1 MVLHRTRLGPPHRT
15 PTVVLHGGGPGCHA
29 TADFGALLA
38 LRPDHAWLAVDLP
51 GYGGSPGLDLAA
63 GRYSGPAAA
72 LDALLDD
79 EGLARPV
86 DVLAQSLGGA
96 VALALAARRPAR
108 IRRIVLIGSTP
119 TAFPGVRS
127 TPELGVRLRDALYAD
142 PGPASMRALMA
153 CAEWHTATP
162 PDDLVDARL
171 RAATATDPAAPG
183 AAEDLGPLLGSVTA
197 PVLAVWGAHDPFSGA
212 DYGAAL
218 AGTLPRG
225 DLAVLGDTAHH
236 PQSERPAA
244 VAALADAF
252 LQEFP

>member
-1 MVLHRTRLGPPHRT
+1 VHRTRLGPPHRT
-15 PTVVLHGGGPGCHA
+15 PTIVLHGGGPGCHA
-29 TADFGALLA
+29 AADFGALLA
-38 LRPDHAWLAVDLP
+38 LRPDRAWLAVDLP
-51 GYGGSPGLDLAA
+51 GYGGSPGLDLP
-63 GRYSGPAAA
+63 RYSGPAAA

-79 EGLARPV
+79 EGVSRPV

-96 VALALAARRPAR
+96 VALALAARRPER
-108 IRRIVLIGSTP
+108 VRRIVLIGSTP
-119 TAFPGVRS
+119 TAFPGVRIAAD
-127 TPELGVRLRDALYAD
+127 LGVRLRDALYAD

-153 CAEWHTATP
+153 GAEWYTATP

-183 AAEDLGPLLGSVTA
+183 AAEDLGSLLGSVTA
-197 PVLAVWGAHDPFSGA
+197 PVLAVWGAHDPFSGP

-218 AGTLPRG
+218 AAALPRG
-225 DLAVLGDTAHH
+225 DLAVLGGTAHH

-244 VAALADAF
+244 VAALTDAF